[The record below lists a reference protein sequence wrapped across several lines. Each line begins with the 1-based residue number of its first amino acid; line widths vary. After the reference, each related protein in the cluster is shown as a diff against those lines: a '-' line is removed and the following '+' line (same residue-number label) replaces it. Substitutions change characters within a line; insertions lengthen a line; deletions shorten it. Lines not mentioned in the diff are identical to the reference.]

1 MTAFLCYETAH
12 SFARVTNT
20 SEGGVCFSLCI
31 PLDYRYL
38 IHLNVHGHIG
48 GDDGRGL
55 WPSST
60 PSPPTLLTE

>member
-20 SEGGVCFSLCI
+20 SEGGVCFSLDI

-48 GDDGRGL
+48 GDGWRGFL
-55 WPSST
+55 I
-60 PSPPTLLTE
+60 